1 MSLHPAPSWQQ
12 LKSQKKSWT
21 GVWMLLI
28 RRSKRLAQNFN
39 MVAAD
44 LFQEEMEK
52 FQSATAA
59 GGDVDVR
66 NDAVKSAFTVTHDM
80 RGLSKTFGYPLLG
93 EISSSCAGLY

>member
-21 GVWMLLI
+21 GVWNAADQKI
-28 RRSKRLAQNFN
+28 KRLAQNFN

-52 FQSATAA
+52 FSIGNPPLAVMSTSGMTLLNLPLQSP
-59 GGDVDVR
+59 
-66 NDAVKSAFTVTHDM
+66 HDM
-80 RGLSKTFGYPLLG
+80 RGLLQDIWLSV
-93 EISSSCAGLY
+93 AW